1 MPPDAELVDSIR
13 FWAAFH
19 KLTALITTTRA
30 NLILAWSD
38 LLLMLLIFWSVDYR
52 RDLTLPHD
60 SSFQRF
66 PHVLTHRRTFAR
78 TQKRVK
84 YASVDGA
91 PQEGYRMSA
100 TGTAREESQSMEF
113 SVTKSALLNELNTTQ
128 GVVER
133 KTTIP
138 ILSNLLVEA
147 RDGHVTITATDLEL
161 SVRTSCEAKVKKEG
175 AGTIPAKKLLEIVR
189 LLPEGE
195 IKFKLLENHWV
206 EIVSDRK
213 KYKLVGM
220 AKENFPAL
228 PAMPHVLVKIP
239 AALLEGLISKTKFAI
254 SMEESRYRL
263 NGGLLILKPD
273 TLAMVAT
280 DGHRL
285 ALAETDQKLA
295 GLNGEIKVLI
305 PKKAMDEVEKLS
317 SVSGKDAKMDFA
329 KDERHLFFQVGH
341 RLLISRILTGQFPN
355 YEAVLPR
362 DNNKS
367 VVLERGELCDAVKR
381 VSQLADQRSH
391 AVKLAVS
398 RDGIE
403 ISASSPEYGEAK
415 ENIEKDY
422 KGDPIS
428 IGFNSS
434 YMLDFLAAAAEGP
447 ISIELKDEQSAGQ
460 MRPLADDSYRYR
472 YIIMPMRI

>member
-1 MPPDAELVDSIR
+1 
-13 FWAAFH
+13 
-19 KLTALITTTRA
+19 
-30 NLILAWSD
+30 
-38 LLLMLLIFWSVDYR
+38 
-52 RDLTLPHD
+52 
-60 SSFQRF
+60 
-66 PHVLTHRRTFAR
+66 
-78 TQKRVK
+78 
-84 YASVDGA
+84 
-91 PQEGYRMSA
+91 MSA
-100 TGTAREESQSMEF
+100 TGTAREESEAMEF
-113 SVTKSALLNELNTTQ
+113 SVTKSTLLDELTTTQ

-147 RDGHVTITATDLEL
+147 RDGRVMITATDLEL
-161 SVRTSCEAKVKKEG
+161 SVRTSCQAKVKKEG
-175 AGTIPAKKLLEIVR
+175 AGTIPAKKLLELVR

-195 IKFKLLENHWV
+195 IKFKLLDNHWV
-206 EIVSDRK
+206 EIVSDKK

-239 AALLEGLISKTKFAI
+239 ATVLEGLISKTKFAI
-254 SMEESRYRL
+254 SMEESRYTL

-285 ALAETDQKLA
+285 ALAETDQKLS
-295 GLNGEIKVLI
+295 GLNGEVKVLI

-317 SVSGKDAKMDFA
+317 SVAGPEAQMDFS
-329 KDERHLFFQVGH
+329 KDESHLFFQAGH

-367 VVLERGELCDAVKR
+367 VVLERAELNDAIRR

-398 RDGIE
+398 KEGIE
-403 ISASSPEYGEAK
+403 ISASSPEYGEAR
-415 ENIEKDY
+415 ENIDKEY

-434 YMLDFLAAAAEGP
+434 YVLDFLSAAADGP

-460 MRPLADDSYRYR
+460 MRPLADESYRYR

>member
-1 MPPDAELVDSIR
+1 M
-13 FWAAFH
+13 
-19 KLTALITTTRA
+19 TA
-30 NLILAWSD
+30 
-38 LLLMLLIFWSVDYR
+38 
-52 RDLTLPHD
+52 P
-60 SSFQRF
+60 
-66 PHVLTHRRTFAR
+66 
-78 TQKRVK
+78 
-84 YASVDGA
+84 
-91 PQEGYRMSA
+91 
-100 TGTAREESQSMEF
+100 GTAREEYQSMEF
-113 SVTKSALLNELNTTQ
+113 SVTKSALLNELSMTQ

-147 RDGHVTITATDLEL
+147 SGSQLTITATDLEL
-161 SVRTSCEAKVKKEG
+161 SIRTSCEAKVKKEG
-175 AGTIPAKKLLEIVR
+175 AGTIPAKKLLELVR

-195 IKFKLLENHWV
+195 IKVKLLENQWV
-206 EIVSDRK
+206 EITSDRK

-228 PAMPHVLVKIP
+228 PAIPHTLVKIP
-239 AALLEGLISKTKFAI
+239 AAILQSLISKTKFAI
-254 SMEESRYRL
+254 SMEESRYTL
-263 NGGLLILKPD
+263 NGGLLILRPD

-285 ALAETDQKLA
+285 ALAETDHKLS
-295 GLNGEIKVLI
+295 GMNGELKVLV

-317 SVSGKDAKMDFA
+317 GAAASDAQFDFA
-329 KDERHLFFQVGH
+329 KDESHLFFQVNH

-362 DNNKS
+362 DNNKH
-367 VVLERGELCDAVKR
+367 VVIERGELSDAVRR

-391 AVKLAVS
+391 AVKFSISDEGL
-398 RDGIE
+398 E

-415 ENIEKDY
+415 ESIEKEY
-422 KGDPIS
+422 KGDPIA

-434 YMLDFLAAAAEGP
+434 YMLDFLGAAADGP
-447 ISIELKDEQSAGQ
+447 VSLELKDEQSAGQ
-460 MRPLADDSYRYR
+460 LRPLADESYRYR